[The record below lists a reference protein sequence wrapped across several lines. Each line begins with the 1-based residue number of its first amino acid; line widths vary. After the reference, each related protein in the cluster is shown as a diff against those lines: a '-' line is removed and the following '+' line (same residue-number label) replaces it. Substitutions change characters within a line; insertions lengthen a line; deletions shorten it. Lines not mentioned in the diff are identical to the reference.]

1 MADAK
6 MLATGVASA
15 MLAIAVPFGIS
26 WEGMKLNPYKDLV
39 GVWTVCGGA
48 THVPMRPYTE
58 AECREITLAQ
68 YRDFGEGVRAS
79 AAGIDREP
87 WQWASH
93 TTFASNIG
101 ISAYARSSV
110 RRLFVQGRYVEAC
123 RAMRLYKYAGGKVVA
138 GLVYR
143 REGKDRRIGEY
154 ELCMVGAVPAEL
166 GGA

>member
-6 MLATGVASA
+6 TWASGVSAA

-39 GVWTVCGGA
+39 GIWTVCGGA
-48 THVPMRPYTE
+48 THVKMRPYTE
-58 AECREITLAQ
+58 AECREITVAQ
-68 YRDFGEGVRAS
+68 YKTFGEGVRATTP
-79 AAGIDREP
+79 GIDREP

-101 ISAYARSSV
+101 LAAYERSSV

-123 RAMRLYKYAGGKVVA
+123 RAMRLYKYAGGKVVN
-138 GLVYR
+138 GLIFR
-143 REGKDRRIGEY
+143 REGKDERIGEY
-154 ELCMVGAVPAEL
+154 ELCVVGAVPAAM